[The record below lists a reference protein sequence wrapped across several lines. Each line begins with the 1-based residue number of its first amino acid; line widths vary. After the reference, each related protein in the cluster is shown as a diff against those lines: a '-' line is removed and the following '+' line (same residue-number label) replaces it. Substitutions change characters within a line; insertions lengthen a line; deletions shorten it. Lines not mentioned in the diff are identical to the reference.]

1 MEETDQCPWKGPLSF
16 WAKEHQISKVLESY
30 CAHVLRNWDFIA
42 CPEEDWAWGNS
53 LRTPEMSEDDTS
65 DDEPSKEEGDEED
78 NAVEWLGMCQFHF
91 RISHHP

>member
-1 MEETDQCPWKGPLSF
+1 M
-16 WAKEHQISKVLESY
+16 SKVLESY

-42 CPEEDWAWGNS
+42 CPEEDWVCGNS

-78 NAVEWLGMCQFHF
+78 NAVEWFGMCQFHF
-91 RISHHP
+91 QISTNHPKKVFWA